1 MRHITKGSVFDA
13 LERDPGEA
21 VKLKVK
27 AALFDVL
34 IAYIE
39 EHKLTQQEAAD
50 RMGVQRS
57 RVGDLMR
64 GQISRFSIDALVVM
78 AGRVGIDPIKAAA

>member
-1 MRHITKGSVFDA
+1 MRHITKGSIFDD

-21 VKLKVK
+21 AKLKVK
-27 AALFDVL
+27 AALFDAL
-34 IAYIE
+34 IAYIDN
-39 EHKLTQQEAAD
+39 HKLTQQEASD

-57 RVGDLMR
+57 RIGDLTR

-78 AGRVGIDPIKAAA
+78 AGRVGIDPWKAAA

>member
-1 MRHITKGSVFDA
+1 MSHVTKGSIFDD
-13 LERDPGEA
+13 LDRDPGEA
-21 VKLKVK
+21 VRLKIK

-39 EHKLTQQEAAD
+39 QHKLTQQEAAD

-78 AGRVGIDPIKAAA
+78 AGRVGIDPWKVAA